1 MADTVDLR
9 SEGKNSQSKSAVESR
24 KRRKRLKYEGLCTIC
39 GITPIGGS
47 RTSACYECSKLQS
60 RRTYKSG
67 LRFFLKLVG
76 ADYETV
82 ETLTTE
88 QISELLN
95 MARMKE

>member
-1 MADTVDLR
+1 
-9 SEGKNSQSKSAVESR
+9 
-24 KRRKRLKYEGLCTIC
+24 
-39 GITPIGGS
+39 
-47 RTSACYECSKLQS
+47 
-60 RRTYKSG
+60 